1 MSPRSLEQRL
11 LWTHIVFL
19 KSYICF
25 QVYLDGVSISR
36 GPSRPRN
43 QTRVS
48 HIAGRRFTHCKAPG
62 LSVCV
67 YKSVKHVDVWKKR
80 YRRFTLQTTA
90 LYWIEWEDHYMLEVL
105 KFALLLSHVSRVRL
119 CATPQTA
126 AHQAPPV
133 PGILQARTLE
143 WVAISFSNA
152 WKWKWSSSVWLFVT
166 PWAVALPLLRP

>member
-126 AHQAPPV
+126 AHQAPGPL
-133 PGILQARTLE
+133 GLSRQE
-143 WVAISFSNA
+143 H
-152 WKWKWSSSVWLFVT
+152 WSGCRFLLHLICYASQLFLPASPYRFVWL
-166 PWAVALPLLRP
+166 R